1 MDGDKKYITQLSA
14 QDLKEIAMAANT
26 HSGEG
31 IDVIPTSEGLEISID
46 RAWLTRCV
54 RKIMNG
60 EPI

>member
-31 IDVIPTSEGLEISID
+31 VDVIPTNEGLEISID
-46 RAWLTRCV
+46 RAWL
-54 RKIMNG
+54 
-60 EPI
+60 